1 MTERASGWGTRLLR
15 LPRTLFEYSVL
26 YLGLLLLGVMLLL
39 GTLVL
44 VFRVISTPRAHQRA
58 GARAAV
64 STLFRSY
71 LNILGVLGILRVD
84 LSELESLRNA
94 GPLVVA
100 PNHPSMLDAVL
111 MLSRMPNATC
121 IMKAS
126 LTRNVF
132 LGRGARLA
140 GYIENTDPRTMVRQA
155 VQRLEDGGQLLVFPE
170 GTRTISFPVNPL
182 KGAFSLIAKRSG
194 CPVQIVFIE
203 SNSGFLGKGWPLWR
217 RPDLPLFYRARLGP
231 RIDPRGLDTDEIK
244 RRTVAVFTRE
254 LAGETASG
262 ARPYPVNKPVNK
274 PANDLP
280 IDA

>member
-1 MTERASGWGTRLLR
+1 MTEPVKGMGARLLR
-15 LPRTLFEYSVL
+15 LPRTLFEFVVL
-26 YLGLLLLGVMLLL
+26 YLALLLLGLMLLL
-39 GTLVL
+39 GTVL
-44 VFRVISTPRAHQRA
+44 LALRVVSTPRARRRTR
-58 GARAAV
+58 ARAAV
-64 STLFRSY
+64 SDLFRIY
-71 LNILGVLGILRVD
+71 LNILGALGILRVD
-84 LSELESLRNA
+84 LSELESLRDA

-170 GTRTISFPVNPL
+170 GTRTISHPVNSL

-231 RIDPRGLDTDEIK
+231 RIDPMGLDTDEIK
-244 RRTVAVFTRE
+244 RRTSAVFMRE
-254 LAGETASG
+254 LADEPASG
-262 ARPYPVNKPVNK
+262 ARPYAVNK

>member
-1 MTERASGWGTRLLR
+1 MMTESVQRRGGRLLR
-15 LPRTLFEYSVL
+15 LPRTLFELVVL
-26 YLGLLLLGVMLLL
+26 YMGLLLLGLMLLF
-39 GTLVL
+39 GTVLLVL
-44 VFRVISTPRAHQRA
+44 RVLSTPRERRRERA
-58 GARAAV
+58 REAV
-64 STLFRSY
+64 SDLFRSY
-71 LNILGVLGILRVD
+71 LNILGALGILRVD

-126 LTRNVF
+126 LSRNLF

-140 GYIENTDPRTMVRQA
+140 GYIENTDPRSMVRQA
-155 VQRLEDGGQLLVFPE
+155 VMRLDDGGQLLVFPE
-170 GTRTISFPVNPL
+170 GTRTISHPVNPL

-217 RPDLPLFYRARLGP
+217 RPDLPLFYRVRLGP
-231 RIDPRGLDTDEIK
+231 RIDPKGLDTDEIK
-244 RRTVAVFTRE
+244 LRTAAIFTRE
-254 LAGETASG
+254 LAGEPASG
-262 ARPYPVNKPVNK
+262 ARPYPVSKPV
-274 PANDLP
+274 NDLP

>member
-1 MTERASGWGTRLLR
+1 MMTDRMRRWVAGLLR
-15 LPRTLFEYSVL
+15 LPRTLFELAVL
-26 YLGLLLLGVMLLL
+26 YLGLLLLGLMLLL
-39 GTLVL
+39 GTVLLVL
-44 VFRVISTPRAHQRA
+44 RVVSTPRERRRER
-58 GARAAV
+58 ARAAV
-64 STLFRSY
+64 SDLFRSY
-71 LNILGVLGILRVD
+71 LHILGTLGILRVD
-84 LSELESLRNA
+84 LTELESLRSA

-126 LTRNVF
+126 LSHNVF

-170 GTRTISFPVNPL
+170 GTRTVSHPVNPL
-182 KGAFSLIAKRSG
+182 KGAFALIAKRSG

-244 RRTVAVFTRE
+244 RRTTAVFTRE
-254 LAGETASG
+254 LAGEPASG
-262 ARPYPVNKPVNK
+262 ARPYPVNE